1 MIHPLEMAQTRSLC
15 YHCFLNEASCICHDI
30 AIVESPLKV
39 VLLQH
44 IRERHKAIG
53 TEKIVRLSIPGAKT
67 YTGIK
72 FQNQKDLTA
81 LLTDQ
86 TQQGYLLY
94 PCPEAII
101 ADQVQLN
108 NNRQNFVVAIDETWP
123 HANRIYRENPLLKN
137 LIPITLNTQYTSNYR
152 IRTQPNSLCLSTVE
166 AVVLCLEALE
176 HTPGKYQSLLKT
188 FDRMIDKQCQYIPEE
203 FLKNRKRFRK
213 VLKNDS

>member
-1 MIHPLEMAQTRSLC
+1 MIPPLEVLPTRNLC
-15 YHCFLNEASCICHDI
+15 YRCFLNETHCICHDI
-30 AIVESPLKV
+30 TTIKSSLKI

-53 TEKIVRLSIPGAKT
+53 TEKIVRLSVPGATT

-72 FQNQKDLTA
+72 FQNQKNLTA

-86 TQQGYLLY
+86 SQKGYLLY
-94 PCPEAII
+94 PCEAAIP
-101 ADQVQLN
+101 ADQVQLDPQ
-108 NNRQNFVVAIDETWP
+108 RQNYIVAIDGTWP

-137 LIPITLNTQYTSNYR
+137 LTPITLNTQYTSNYR

-176 HTPGKYQSLLKT
+176 GTPGKYNSMLKT
-188 FDRMIDKQCQYIPEE
+188 FERMIDKQCQYIPEE
-203 FLKNRKRFRK
+203 FLKNRKKFRK
-213 VLKNDS
+213 VITK